1 MPFNVN
7 AVTHMLLG
15 ILFVNTAFVLYK
27 EDTEE
32 PSEEEEENEETP
44 QVEDK
49 KKETPKEEDEMPKF

>member
-27 EDTEE
+27 EDSVEE
-32 PSEEEEENEETP
+32 PEEEELN
-44 QVEDK
+44 QA
-49 KKETPKEEDEMPKF
+49 

>member
-27 EDTEE
+27 DDSEHEE
-32 PSEEEEENEETP
+32 PVEEEESSE
-44 QVEDK
+44 VA
-49 KKETPKEEDEMPKF
+49 KETPKEDEMPKF

>member
-27 EDTEE
+27 DDAEHEE
-32 PSEEEEENEETP
+32 PVEEEESSE
-44 QVEDK
+44 VA
-49 KKETPKEEDEMPKF
+49 KETPTPKEDEMPKF